1 VTVPITLAQYEK
13 KLQEPALCELLP
25 VREYL
30 DDVIVRTNGSFVAG
44 YELRGLTSYFASDE
58 GRDRGKLMLE
68 ALLRSIPEQSMRVQ
82 IRYEVVEDVGDLLN
96 QYTAGQKSEHDE
108 AIELDR
114 VRVERWAAKE
124 AAGHY
129 MRPLLHAYLVWDP
142 VLHRRLAGK
151 PLKPKGELFSLS
163 ARKSIERSQ
172 QEHDDLLAEFESR
185 LRGVETALAAAELG
199 ARRLSDEELFLETK
213 RVLNPLSPDRRPY
226 RRGDDELE
234 FRGAREQLA
243 DLSIV
248 DETDTYLNLGGV
260 LYAFVSLKD
269 LPDATFPGILRELT
283 ALDFPVVSNAQ
294 ITIPDQAKVL
304 KGYKSRL
311 RKMQAAQQDAN
322 GGRRINV
329 EAQVAEAQLVRVQQ
343 DIISSSVK
351 TAKLSLVIST
361 RTSQPAVT
369 TADLEQAERTL
380 DNRRQQ
386 LLYAIARMNGAKAV
400 GETLA
405 KRRLFFC
412 SLPGMADADK
422 RDQDLLT
429 SNAADLLPVEMPWRG
444 TPRSPLFLLETPY
457 RQLIPFSLFDPGLSD
472 ANMLVMAKSGGGK
485 TFMVQ
490 QFLLMAARDNPL
502 ISIIERGD
510 SYRPL
515 VELMGGRMITMS
527 LDTDQSI
534 NPWDLPDG
542 EKEPSKD
549 QVVFLKNLTRHML
562 GEGRAEDTELLDN
575 LLTEAIRRTYK
586 RAAIRPSNPIP
597 TFSDL
602 RDELAQWR
610 DEDKSERVMDE
621 AHLAAIKLRSWA
633 SEKGVYAKLFDRHT
647 TISLDNPWLFFN
659 VEQLSDDPRLETA
672 MSLLIAHATAQ
683 RASGNAGRRSITVL
697 DECWFLLDSPVLA
710 PEMVQLFRT
719 ARKRNASVW
728 GISQTAEDFVGTDA
742 NPRVHGAGIVKN
754 ATTKIIG
761 QQPGDMT
768 ALRAHLHLN
777 ETALNQVKRF
787 SAPIKGKSAD
797 ALIVIGEKA
806 ETTHTIRMSPT
817 PVDYWIITTYARE
830 RLYRAWWLE
839 SNREVPKIQAYLE
852 LAERFPAGL
861 AEVDP
866 LPEEVS
872 GEVARGARI

>member
-1 VTVPITLAQYEK
+1 VPLTLEQHEK
-13 KLQEPALCELLP
+13 TLREPALCEQLP
-25 VREYL
+25 VRDYL
-30 DDVIVRTNGSFVAG
+30 DNVVVRTNGAFVAG

-68 ALLRSIPEQSMRVQ
+68 ALLRSLPEQSMRVQ
-82 IRYEVVEDVGDLLN
+82 IRYEVVEDLGDLLEEYVRA
-96 QYTAGQKSEHDE
+96 QHSEREEAVALDE
-108 AIELDR
+108 LRI
-114 VRVERWAAKE
+114 ERWRNKE
-124 AAGHY
+124 TSGLY
-129 MRPLLHAYLVWDP
+129 MRPLLHVFFMWDP
-142 VLHRRLAGK
+142 VLHHRLSGK
-151 PLKPKGELFSLS
+151 PLKPNGDIFSLS
-163 ARKSIERSQ
+163 ARKAIERSR
-172 QEHDDLLAEFESR
+172 QEHRDLLAEFESL
-185 LRGVETALAAAELG
+185 LRGVETALEAAELG
-199 ARRLSDEELFLETK
+199 ARRMSDEELFLEAK
-213 RVLNPLSPDRRPY
+213 RALNPLSPDRRPY
-226 RRGDDELE
+226 RQGDEE
-234 FRGAREQLA
+234 VQYKSARQQITEV
-243 DLSIV
+243 SIV
-248 DETDTYLNLGGV
+248 DETDAYINIGGL
-260 LYAFVSLKD
+260 LYSFVSLKE

-283 ALDFPVVSNAQ
+283 ALDFPVICCAQ
-294 ITIPDQAKVL
+294 VVIPDQAKVL

-311 RKMQAAQQDAN
+311 RKMQAAQRDAN
-322 GGRRINV
+322 GGVRINV

-351 TAKLSLVIST
+351 TAKLSLVIGT
-361 RTSQPAVT
+361 RTSRPAIT
-369 TADLEQAERTL
+369 TSDLERAERTI
-380 DNRRQQ
+380 DNQRQQ
-386 LLYAIARMNGAKAV
+386 LLYAVARMNGAKAV
-400 GETLA
+400 VETLA
-405 KRRLFFC
+405 KRRLFFS

-457 RQLIPFSLFDPGLSD
+457 RQLVPFSVFDPGLSD

-527 LDTDQSI
+527 LDTDQTI
-534 NPWDLPDG
+534 NPWDLPEG
-542 EKEPSKD
+542 EREPSKD
-549 QVVFLKNLTRHML
+549 QVAFLKNLTRHML
-562 GEGRAEDTELLDN
+562 GEGHAEDTELLDN
-575 LLTEAIRRTYK
+575 LITEAILRTYK
-586 RAAIRPSNPIP
+586 RARIRPSNPIP

-602 RDELAQWR
+602 RDELSQWR
-610 DEDKSERVMDE
+610 DEEKSERVMDE

-633 SEKGVYAKLFDRHT
+633 SEKGVYAKLFDRPT

-683 RASGNAGRRSITVL
+683 RASGRAGRRSITVL

-710 PEMVQLFRT
+710 PEVVQLFRT

-728 GISQTAEDFVGTDA
+728 GISQTAEDFVGTES

-754 ATTKIIG
+754 STTKIIG

-768 ALRAHLHLN
+768 ALRDHLHLN

-797 ALIVIGEKA
+797 ALIVIGEKS

-830 RLYRAWWLE
+830 RLYRSWWLE
-839 SNREVPKIQAYLE
+839 KHKSVSRIQAYFE

-861 AEVDP
+861 AEIDP

-872 GEVARGARI
+872 GEVARGART

>member
-1 VTVPITLAQYEK
+1 MPITIVQHEK
-13 KLQEPALCELLP
+13 KLREPALCELLP
-25 VREYL
+25 VRDYL
-30 DDVIVRTNGSFVAG
+30 DNVIVRTNGAFVGG
-44 YELRGLTSYFASDE
+44 YELKGLTSYFASDE

-82 IRYEVVEDVGDLLN
+82 IRYEVVEDIGNLLD
-96 QYTAGQKSEHDE
+96 QYTAGQKSEREE
-108 AIELDR
+108 AIELDLR
-114 VRVERWAAKE
+114 RVERWTAKE

-129 MRPLLHAYLVWDP
+129 MRPMLHAYLMWDP
-142 VLHRRLAGK
+142 LLHHRLAGK
-151 PLKPKGELFSLS
+151 PLKPKGDLFSLS
-163 ARKSIERSQ
+163 ARKSMERSR
-172 QEHDDLLAEFESR
+172 QEHQDLLAEFESL
-185 LRGVETALAAAELG
+185 LRGAETALEAAELG
-199 ARRLSDEELFLETK
+199 ARRLTDDELFLETK
-213 RVLNPLSPDRRPY
+213 RALNPLSPDRRRY
-226 RRGDDELE
+226 RRDDDELE
-234 FRGAREQLA
+234 FRSAREQVV
-243 DLSIV
+243 DVSIV
-248 DETDTYLNLGGV
+248 DETDTYLNLDGI
-260 LYAFVSLKD
+260 LHSFVSLKD

-283 ALDFPVVSNAQ
+283 ALHFPIVCNAQ

-311 RKMQAAQQDAN
+311 RKMQAAQRDAN
-322 GGRRINV
+322 GGRRINI

-343 DIISSSVK
+343 DIISSSAK
-351 TAKLSLVIST
+351 TANLSLVIGT

-400 GETLA
+400 VETLA
-405 KRRLFFC
+405 KRRLFLC
-412 SLPGMADADK
+412 SLPGMADSDK

-527 LDTDQSI
+527 LDTDQTI
-534 NPWDLPDG
+534 NPWDLPEG
-542 EKEPSKD
+542 AKEPSKD
-549 QVVFLKNLTRHML
+549 QVAFLKNLTRHML
-562 GEGRAEDTELLDN
+562 GESRAEDTELLDN
-575 LLTEAIRRTYK
+575 LITEAILRTYK

-597 TFSDL
+597 TLSDL

-610 DEDKSERVMDE
+610 DEDKSERIMDE

-633 SEKGVYAKLFDRHT
+633 SEKGVYAKLFDRPT

-683 RASGNAGRRSITVL
+683 RASGKAGRRSITVL

-710 PEMVQLFRT
+710 PEVVQLFRT

-742 NPRVHGAGIVKN
+742 NPRIHGAGIVKN
-754 ATTKIIG
+754 STTKIIG
-761 QQPGDMT
+761 QQPGDTT
-768 ALRAHLHLN
+768 ALRGHMHPN
-777 ETALNQVKRF
+777 ETALNQIKRF
-787 SAPIKGKSAD
+787 SAPVKGKSAD

-806 ETTHTIRMSPT
+806 ETTHTIRTSPT

-830 RLYRAWWLE
+830 GLYRSWWLE
-839 SNREVPKIQAYLE
+839 RNRDVPKIQAYLE
-852 LAERFPAGL
+852 LADRFPAGL

-872 GEVARGARI
+872 GEVARGAHI